1 MYLSIHVIFV
11 CMYCIYCIYVCVYSY
26 LISLSSY
33 LSYLCL
39 YLFIISVCRS
49 VCLSLCLSVSVS
61 VSLSLSLS
69 LSLPICLY
77 LCFSLSLSLSLS
89 LSIYP
94 FPQMNR
100 SLTTTAW
107 SRAQA
112 MVRHRR
118 RQLRRVLSSLPLPW
132 NSRQHTVIHHSPE
145 RSYTTALNSGIITHN
160 MDHAISLESC
170 LANGIIHR
178 I

>member
-77 LCFSLSLSLSLS
+77 LCFSLSLS